1 MDVAEKL
8 IVGTVGTG
16 GPWPK
21 YSIVDSYKCIAD
33 LERQLLLAQQL
44 QLVHLDALRRVSA
57 ALLPEVKS

>member
-1 MDVAEKL
+1 MSEPFL
-8 IVGTVGTG
+8 
-16 GPWPK
+16 
-21 YSIVDSYKCIAD
+21 DSEFQEYTDNRIAD